1 MIIGVTGTLAAG
13 KDSVSDYLKQK
24 GFFHFSLSDAVR
36 AECEKR
42 GLPKD
47 RDTLVKIANEMRAE
61 RGYDILARL
70 AIEAAGASGAANSA
84 ITSIRN
90 PKEVEYLKTQPDF
103 ILLAIDAPIEMRYE
117 RIKKRSRESDFVD
130 FETFKK
136 QEETEMAGGAGKQNL
151 AEVMAMADYKIINGG
166 APENLREKIEN
177 FILQNSLKIDN

>member
-13 KDSVSDYLKQK
+13 KDSVSDYLKQR

-36 AECEKR
+36 AECDKR

-47 RDTLVKIANEMRAE
+47 RDTLVKIANEMRASA
-61 RGYDILARL
+61 GHDILARL
-70 AIEAAGASGAANSA
+70 AIEAVNESGADNAV

-103 ILLAIDAPIEMRYE
+103 IMLAVDAPIELRYE

-130 FETFKK
+130 FEKFKK
-136 QEETEMAGGAGKQNL
+136 QEKIEMAGGAGKQNL
-151 AEVMAMADYKIINGG
+151 AEVMFMANYKLINDGTL
-166 APENLREKIEN
+166 ENLNEKIN
-177 FILQNSLKIDN
+177 KILNLWK